1 MWSYKFDCS
10 SLQLLAVA
18 IRADVPIA
26 LDLLPSFWKSLKSES
41 LSLADLR
48 DADCVTYNLTCKL
61 LECSTPEEFD
71 ELVGGLIH
79 HVKEPT
85 VDEGERASVSAPT
98 SENLRFVFLGLDGI
112 EYELCPGGREKIVE

>member
-1 MWSYKFDCS
+1 MSPFS
-10 SLQLLAVA
+10 SFQLLAVA

-26 LDLLPSFWKSLKSES
+26 LDLLPSFWKSLKGEP

-48 DADCVTYNLTCKL
+48 EADCVTYNLTCKL

-79 HVKEPT
+79 HVKEPPGE
-85 VDEGERASVSAPT
+85 EGERTTVAAVTP
-98 SENLRFVFLGLDGI
+98 ENLKFIFSGLDGI
-112 EYELCPGGREKIVE
+112 EYELCPNGREKTVQ